1 MKCIIVD
8 DEPLAQD
15 LVEDFVSRIPFL
27 ELLGKFT
34 SAFDALT
41 FLQENRIDLIFLD
54 IQMPHLTGIEFVKS
68 LDYRPQI
75 IFTTAYPNFAL
86 EGFDLGVVDYLVKPI
101 EYSRFLKAVNKACGH
116 RYSNTSRDI
125 AEKNFEKNASDPE
138 YMLIKV
144 EYSTVKINFNSIL
157 YIEGLKDYIKIYNGQ
172 RPILTKSTLKNV
184 EEKLPA
190 NEFIRVH
197 KSFIVALSKIESIEN
212 NRILIANQRI
222 PVGNLYK
229 DSFQDII
236 NKFRL

>member
-1 MKCIIVD
+1 M
-8 DEPLAQD
+8 
-15 LVEDFVSRIPFL
+15 
-27 ELLGKFT
+27 
-34 SAFDALT
+34 
-41 FLQENRIDLIFLD
+41 
-54 IQMPHLTGIEFVKS
+54 
-68 LDYRPQI
+68 
-75 IFTTAYPNFAL
+75 
-86 EGFDLGVVDYLVKPI
+86 VKPI

-116 RYSNTSRDI
+116 RYTNTSRDI

-190 NEFIRVH
+190 NEFVRVH